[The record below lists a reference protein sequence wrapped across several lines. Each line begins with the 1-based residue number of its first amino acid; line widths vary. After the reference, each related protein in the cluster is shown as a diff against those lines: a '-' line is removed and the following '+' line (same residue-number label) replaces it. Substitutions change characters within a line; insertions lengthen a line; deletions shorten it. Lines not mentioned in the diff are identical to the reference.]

1 MWAQQRY
8 AAGEEEP
15 RKTNEEV
22 VVDCPINRVSS
33 LQPTFQRL
41 AISQEAFL
49 RAADV
54 ISTANWQQPPTCGGW
69 SAAELVGHL
78 CQVERGVL
86 RYADRVIRKAPLS
99 VSFFKRWHLPI
110 ALVESR
116 IVKRQA
122 PSAVEPPEVA
132 GKETMLA
139 DVRGVRE
146 RTLAFLEETHQRDL
160 ACYCWRHPFLGN
172 LNFYQWF
179 TFVAAHQARHTK
191 QMLEIAKN
199 LPKGV
204 ATAQKQSV

>member
-1 MWAQQRY
+1 V
-8 AAGEEEP
+8 
-15 RKTNEEV
+15 V
-22 VVDCPINRVSS
+22 VVDCPISRVNR
-33 LQPTFQRL
+33 LQPTLQKL
-41 AISQEAFL
+41 SASQEGFL
-49 RAADV
+49 RAADG
-54 ISTANWQQPPTCGGW
+54 ISATQWQREPVSGGW

-86 RYADRVIRKAPLS
+86 SYADRVIRKAPLS

-110 ALVESR
+110 AVVESR

-122 PSAVEPPEVA
+122 PGAVQPAEVA

-139 DVRGVRE
+139 DLRSVRE

-160 ACYCWRHPFLGN
+160 ACYYWRHPFLGN

-204 ATAQKQSV
+204 ASAQKESV

>member
-1 MWAQQRY
+1 
-8 AAGEEEP
+8 
-15 RKTNEEV
+15 V
-22 VVDCPINRVSS
+22 NR
-33 LQPTFQRL
+33 LQPTLQKL
-41 AISQEAFL
+41 GASQEGFL
-49 RAADV
+49 RAADG
-54 ISTANWQQPPTCGGW
+54 ISTAQWQQTPLSGGW

-99 VSFFKRWHLPI
+99 VSFFRRWHLPM

-116 IVKRQA
+116 MVKRQA
-122 PSAVEPPEVA
+122 PSSVQPAEVA
-132 GKETMLA
+132 GKETMIA
-139 DVRGVRE
+139 DLRGVRE

-172 LNFYQWF
+172 LNFYEWF

>member
-1 MWAQQRY
+1 
-8 AAGEEEP
+8 
-15 RKTNEEV
+15 
-22 VVDCPINRVSS
+22 VSR
-33 LQPTFQRL
+33 LQPTLQKL
-41 AISQEAFL
+41 GAAQEAFL
-49 RAADV
+49 RAADG
-54 ISTANWQQPPTCGGW
+54 ISTAHWQQPPTCGGW

-78 CQVERGVL
+78 SQVERGVL
-86 RYADRVIRKAPLS
+86 SYADRVIRKAPLP
-99 VSFFKRWHLPI
+99 VVFFRRWHLPI

-122 PSAVEPPEVA
+122 PSSVQPTEVSA
-132 GKETMLA
+132 KETMIA
-139 DVRGVRE
+139 DLRGVRE

-160 ACYCWRHPFLGN
+160 TSYCWRHPFLGN
-172 LNFYQWF
+172 LNFYEWF